1 MPGIACV
8 RIPNLLRTTAFRLTL
23 LYAALFTVSVLVLM
37 GFIYGNTIHYLNAQT
52 DQAIQTEM
60 DGLIEQY
67 RQQGLNNLRETLVER
82 SRVGRADGRHYI
94 LSDKNHTI
102 LAGNLPIWPAGL
114 RGHAGWAYVP
124 VPELIRESDERPDI
138 HTSRVRAAVLPD
150 GSHLLV
156 GRDLDEREDFQEY
169 TLVILLIAA
178 GISLVLALLGGLV
191 MSRGVLRRI
200 ETINRTSRSIMAGH
214 LNKRVPI
221 TGGNDEFDQLAINL
235 NDMLDQI
242 QQLMEGMRQ
251 VTENVAHDLRS
262 PLSRLRSRLEVTLL
276 SPRSNEDYRATI
288 EQTLSDADGLL
299 TTFNALLN
307 IARVEAGAQRDQWEM
322 LDFSALLHEVTE
334 FYGTLAQEKGQCFTE
349 HIASGLTLRGDRHL
363 LAQAVGNL
371 LDNAVKYTPIQGVI
385 ELYAGIAHGMIEVT
399 VCDNGPGIP
408 VVAYEKVL
416 RRFVRLEES
425 RTTPG
430 NGLGLSLVSAVAQLH
445 RATLELGDNAPG
457 LKASLLFQPY
467 QPYQIFPEKYQA
479 GART

>member
-1 MPGIACV
+1 MPGTACV

-37 GFIYGNTIHYLNAQT
+37 GFIYWNTIHYLNAQT
-52 DQAIQTEM
+52 DQGIQTEM
-60 DGLIEQY
+60 DSLLEQY
-67 RQQGLNNLRETLVER
+67 RQAGATNLRETIMQR
-82 SRVGRADGRHYI
+82 GSAGRAGGRHYL
-94 LSDKNHTI
+94 LSDSHYTI
-102 LAGNLPIWPAGL
+102 LAGNLPAWPANL
-114 RGHAGWAYVP
+114 RGRAGWAYVP
-124 VPELIRESDERPDI
+124 VPDLIGEPDERPDV
-138 HTSRVRAAVLPD
+138 HTSRILASALSD

-178 GISLVLALLGGLV
+178 GISLILALLGGLV

-214 LNKRVPI
+214 LNKRAPI
-221 TGGNDEFDQLAINL
+221 TGSNDEFDQLAINL

-276 SPRSNEDYRATI
+276 TPRSNEDYLTTI

-307 IARVEAGAQRDQWEM
+307 IARVEAGAQRDKWEM
-322 LDFSALLHEVTE
+322 LDFSALLHEVAE
-334 FYGTLAQEKGQCFTE
+334 FYGTLAQEKGQHFIE

-363 LAQAVGNL
+363 LAQAIGNL
-371 LDNAVKYTPIQGVI
+371 LDNAVKYTPAQGVI
-385 ELYAGIAHGMIEVT
+385 ELHARITYSMVEVT

-408 VVAYEKVL
+408 AEAYEKVL

-445 RATLELGDNAPG
+445 GATLELSDNVPG
-457 LKASLLFQPY
+457 LRASLHFQLY
-467 QPYQIFPEKYQA
+467 QPYKKFSGKYQA
-479 GART
+479 LP